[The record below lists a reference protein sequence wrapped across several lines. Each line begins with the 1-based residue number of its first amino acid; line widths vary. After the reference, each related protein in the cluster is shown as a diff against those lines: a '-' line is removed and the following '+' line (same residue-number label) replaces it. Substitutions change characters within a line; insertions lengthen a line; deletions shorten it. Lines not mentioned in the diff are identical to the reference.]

1 MSDITKVD
9 KNFIV
14 DTTINKEDI
23 VFYDVKE
30 KPFDLRGVI
39 FENGKFR
46 RMPEADAAA
55 VSGSIKIL
63 HSHTAGGRVR
73 FITDSPY
80 VAINV
85 KYGAQYKMP
94 HCAFTGSI
102 GFDLYVKRDGVESYC
117 NSFVPTVD
125 IKESFEKVIDFTGNK
140 EREFTINFPTYSEV
154 CELYI
159 GLSDKATV
167 KAPTPYKTDKPF
179 VFYGSS
185 ITQGGCSSR
194 PGSCYTAL
202 VSRRFDADHI
212 NLGFSGSAKAED
224 AMAEYIS
231 RLDMSLFVY
240 DYDYNANNPEQ
251 LANTHEKMFKTVRA
265 ANPDL
270 PIIIMPRPNY
280 GVTDTDARHKII
292 KATYD
297 NAVEAGDKNV
307 YFISSRELMAD
318 CKYEGTVDN
327 CHPTDAGFASMAKA
341 VGAVV
346 EKIFEVE

>member
-14 DTTINKEDI
+14 DTKIEKSDI

-46 RMPEADAAA
+46 RMPEADAKA
-55 VSGSIKIL
+55 VSGGVSTL

-85 KYGAQYKMP
+85 KYGALSKMP
-94 HCAFTGSI
+94 HFAFTGSF
-102 GFDLYVKRDGVESYC
+102 GFDLYVKRDGVESYY
-117 NSFVPTVD
+117 NSFVPPVD
-125 IKESFEKVIDFTGNK
+125 IKESFEKVINFAEYK

-167 KAPTPYKTDKPF
+167 KEPSPYKFEKPF

-202 VSRRFDADHI
+202 VSRKFDSDHI
-212 NLGFSGSAKAED
+212 NLGFAGSAKAED

-231 RLDMSLFVY
+231 HLDMSLFVY
-240 DYDYNANNPEQ
+240 DYDYNSPNAEHLKQ
-251 LANTHEKMFKTVRA
+251 THEKMFKTVRA

-270 PIIIMPRPNY
+270 PVIILPRPNY
-280 GVTDTDARHKII
+280 GVTDEDARHQII
-292 KATYD
+292 KKTYE
-297 NAVEAGDKNV
+297 NAVAAGDKNV
-307 YFISSRELMAD
+307 YFISSRELMDD

-341 VGAVV
+341 VSEVI
-346 EKIFEVE
+346 EKIFEV